1 MVRKKMSRTKCG
13 SYFLRSPVFNK
24 WLWHPIDGGQ
34 VNGMVR
40 RSYPAEAGFIR
51 GVRRR
56 VPWNCSH
63 SASI

>member
-40 RSYPAEAGFIR
+40 RFTQPKLGL
-51 GVRRR
+51 
-56 VPWNCSH
+56 
-63 SASI
+63 